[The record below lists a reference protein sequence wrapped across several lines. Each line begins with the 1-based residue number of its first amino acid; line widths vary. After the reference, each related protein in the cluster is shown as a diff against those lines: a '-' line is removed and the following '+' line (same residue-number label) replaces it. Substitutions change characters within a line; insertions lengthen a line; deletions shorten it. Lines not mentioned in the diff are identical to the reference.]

1 MATTRFN
8 LIQWVDDTTTV
19 DRTQFNDAFASIDNL
34 GAGYTQSTGAPAAA
48 SADKVGFV
56 HFNTTD
62 ETLFYCDGTDWHQIN
77 VFGNTTDAT
86 ISAITP
92 GDSKAAGSSTEL
104 AKADHVHQMPAFGTI
119 ANLAQSATSTNGSA
133 TTFSRSDHTHG
144 IPNGTITNAM
154 LDGSITGSKIAA
166 GTIEGSN
173 ILSTTTITADTYL
186 VGGDDGI
193 TNVTGSYGNVQT
205 VGSGAGGYEGY
216 SIDGHTVFMAQS
228 STGTYGLYDDQN
240 NQWSIAATRNGATS
254 LYYNGSSK
262 LATASGGVSV
272 TGTVTATTFIGA
284 LSGNATSANSAGT
297 ATTATNVDAAAN
309 NSNNESTYIAFV
321 DGATGAQR
329 IETDTGLRYNPS
341 SNTLTATTF
350 SGNATS
356 ATNAD
361 TVDTLHASQF
371 LRSDDDDTTTGRL
384 TINNTNVGSA
394 GSQAINI
401 LDNGSVGTAGLS
413 FRYPNNSPVQHG
425 IFRMSNANVH
435 RFVFLQE
442 NNANLADI
450 QVQAVY
456 YNGGSFGTSDLN
468 LKTKVG
474 DSPGLDF
481 VDTLMPFT
489 GRWNADEDEKNQ
501 FFLGAQEVEESLSA
515 AGLDPEDYGIVG
527 FNTETG
533 AMAMD
538 YVQLIPVLIQAVKD
552 LKGRLEAVEA
562 GS

>member
-62 ETLFYCDGTDWHQIN
+62 ETLFYCDGTAWHQIN

-104 AKADHVHQMPAFGTI
+104 AKADHVHEMPAFGSI
-119 ANLAQSATSTNGSA
+119 SNLASFTSSNNGSA
-133 TTFSRSDHTHG
+133 ATFARSDHTHG

-154 LDGSITGSKIAA
+154 LAGSITGSKIAA

-240 NQWSIAATRNGATS
+240 DQWSIAATRNGATN

-272 TGTVTATTFIGA
+272 TGTVTATTFSGA
-284 LSGNATSANSAGT
+284 LSGNATTATSATS

-356 ATNAD
+356 ATNASTLD
-361 TVDTLHASQF
+361 GVDSTEF
-371 LRSDDDDTTTGRL
+371 LRSNQNDTASGRL
-384 TINNTNVGSA
+384 TFTGGGGTAGNTTL
-394 GSQAINI
+394 NI
-401 LDNGSVGTAGLS
+401 LDTASTATAGIS
-413 FRYPNNSPVQHG
+413 FRYTHASAFNHG
-425 IFRMSNANVH
+425 VFRMSNANIH
-435 RFVFLQE
+435 RYVFLQE
-442 NNANLADI
+442 DNASLADI